1 MIRTGINGVL
11 VEPRNQEALN
21 QALRQTMLS
30 NKIGEMAKQAR
41 LDVENNFSKSKFL
54 ENHLQIY
61 QNSLDR

>member
-1 MIRTGINGVL
+1 
-11 VEPRNQEALN
+11 
-21 QALRQTMLS
+21 MLS